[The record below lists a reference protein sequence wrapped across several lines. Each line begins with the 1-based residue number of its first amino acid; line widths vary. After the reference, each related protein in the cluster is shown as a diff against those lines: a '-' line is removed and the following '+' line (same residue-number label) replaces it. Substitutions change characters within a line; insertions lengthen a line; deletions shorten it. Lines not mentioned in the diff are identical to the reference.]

1 MTVTVEHPAMAEAA
15 DQSIGLRC
23 PRCTADIPGFD
34 CQHCGFPLRSSKGIV
49 HALPPE
55 RIAHYARFIEEYEK
69 VRDAEGRGGD
79 NAACYLNLPYN
90 DGSGTQHA
98 QWSIRACS
106 FDYLQSKILRPLLG
120 DADARILDLGAGNGW
135 MSYRF
140 SLAGYRPVAVDL
152 LTNDRDGLGAAEHY
166 RSCVPALFPRFRAEF
181 ARLPFRSQIFDAVI
195 FNSSFHYAEDAEG
208 AVREALR
215 CTRPGG
221 MVAISDTPWYS
232 CEESG
237 HAMVSERRA
246 AFLSRYGTASQAL
259 ASIDFL
265 TDDRLRRMEQQ
276 LGLKWEIHTPQY
288 GIRWAL
294 RPTIARLRKR
304 REPATF
310 RLYCAR
316 KA

>member
-1 MTVTVEHPAMAEAA
+1 MTVTVEHPAIAEAA
-15 DQSIGLRC
+15 DRTVGLRC
-23 PRCTADIPGFD
+23 PRCAADVPGFD
-34 CQHCGFPLRSSKGIV
+34 CPQCGFPFRSSAGIV

-69 VRDAEGRGGD
+69 VRAAEGRGGD
-79 NAACYLNLPYN
+79 DVARYLNLPYK
-90 DGSGTQHA
+90 DGSGTHQS
-98 QWSIRACS
+98 QWRIRARS
-106 FDYLQSKILRPLLG
+106 FDYLHSRILRPKLG
-120 DADARILDLGAGNGW
+120 DEGARILDLGAGNGW
-135 MSYRF
+135 MSYRL

-166 RSCVPALFPRFRAEF
+166 RSRVSALFPRFRAEF
-181 ARLPFRSQIFDAVI
+181 ARLPFRSEMFDAVI
-195 FNSSFHYAEDAEG
+195 FNSSFHYAEDAED
-208 AVREALR
+208 ALREALR

-221 MVAISDTPWYS
+221 IVAISDTPWYS
-232 CEESG
+232 CDESG
-237 HAMVSERRA
+237 NAMVSERRA
-246 AFLSRYGTASQAL
+246 AFLSRYGTVSQAL

-265 TDDRLRRMEQQ
+265 TDDRLRPMEQR
-276 LGLKWEIHTPQY
+276 LGLEWEIHTPRY

-294 RPTIARLRKR
+294 RPIIARLRNR